1 MVQLEPT
8 SLFDLFGVP
17 AIEVVEEIQ
26 TVLVPDLMED
36 VIVGDDLF
44 KDTFRSIEGAS
55 EFVDPP
61 LSFDIL
67 SGFISYS
74 DDVCDSTSM
83 DLSIFE
89 YFLIFCDSIC
99 IFAPHS
105 PTP

>member
-36 VIVGDDLF
+36 VIVGDELCE
-44 KDTFRSIEGAS
+44 DTFSFIEGAS
-55 EFVDPP
+55 ESVDLP

-67 SGFISYS
+67 SRFISYS
-74 DDVCDSTSM
+74 NDVYDSASM
-83 DLSIFE
+83 DLSIFLSLVIVFI
-89 YFLIFCDSIC
+89 YLHPLHRYLI
-99 IFAPHS
+99 
-105 PTP
+105 